1 MNEDNKKNSEDIY
14 LDIDFDEEQNNE
26 ELRKCKFV
34 NAEIKSVKIKKDKES
49 NMSEFYDTKD
59 KLVAQKIIHK
69 KTGHI
74 LEINYNSLGGKESV
88 TEYDKNK
95 ILIKATD
102 YYENGQIKLL
112 TDYGP
117 KGSYKSMMYNVD
129 GSRLSFVEKFQ
140 DGTAQAIHYDVDN
153 NGTKVMIK
161 FDENKNVIEKGVI
174 K

>member
-1 MNEDNKKNSEDIY
+1 MSENNEKTSEDIY
-14 LDIDFDEEQNNE
+14 LDIDFNEEQSNE
-26 ELRKCKFV
+26 ELKKCKFV
-34 NAEIKSVKIKKDKES
+34 NAEVKSVKIKKDKEL

-59 KLVAQKIIHK
+59 KLIAQKIIYK

-74 LEINYNSLGGKESV
+74 LEINYNSIGGKESV

-95 ILIKATD
+95 ILVKATD

-117 KGSYKSMMYNVD
+117 NGSYKSMMYNAD

-140 DGTAQAIHYDVDN
+140 DGTAQAIYYDVDN
-153 NGTKVMIK
+153 SGTKVMMK